1 MNNTE
6 EGNVNSQK
14 NKVEFET
21 KSVSIKLTKKT
32 RQMLDYIQDNTQMS
46 MSNIIRLAISKYY
59 NELKRQEVKNDI

>member
-14 NKVEFET
+14 NNVEFEE
-21 KSVSIKLTKKT
+21 KSISIKLTKKT
-32 RQMLDYIQDNTQMS
+32 RQMVVYIQDTTQMS

-59 NELKRQEVKNDI
+59 NELKKEEVD

>member
-6 EGNVNSQK
+6 CGNVNSQK
-14 NKVEFET
+14 NKVEFEE

-46 MSNIIRLAISKYY
+46 MSNIIRLAISRYY

>member
-14 NKVEFET
+14 NNVEFEE
-21 KSVSIKLTKKT
+21 KSISIKLTKKT
-32 RQMLDYIQDNTQMS
+32 RQMVDYIQDTTQMS

-59 NELKRQEVKNDI
+59 NELKKEEVD

>member
-14 NKVEFET
+14 NNVEFDE
-21 KSVSIKLTKKT
+21 KSISIKLTKKT
-32 RQMLDYIQDNTQMS
+32 RQMVDYIQDTTQMS

-59 NELKRQEVKNDI
+59 NELKKEEVD